1 MELAQL
7 TAGSSV
13 TAVRNGFTVAAL
25 ACLMTSL
32 FVMMMRFSA
41 LDVKELSTRSQD
53 LSFLPR
59 LLI

>member
-1 MELAQL
+1 
-7 TAGSSV
+7 
-13 TAVRNGFTVAAL
+13 
-25 ACLMTSL
+25 MTSL

-59 LLI
+59 LPI